1 MQVVHFIPKGAVR
14 MVSQSALLLVLLA
27 VATCSGVV
35 QGECSS
41 TGCGVR

>member
-1 MQVVHFIPKGAVR
+1 

-41 TGCGVR
+41 TAADDVKLWNLIA